1 MTTFALP
8 AASLWWRECIRFYR
22 DRTRALS
29 TFATALLF
37 WILIGF
43 GLARSFHPIGM
54 PASVDA
60 VEYLFPGTVVFV
72 VLLTA
77 IVGTFSLIE
86 DRRAGFLQGVL
97 VAPVSRAAIVVGKVL
112 GGTTIALLQ
121 GALLLPLAPLVGIPL
136 APHGLALALVALGT
150 LALSLTALGFI
161 LAWRMESMQGFHGI
175 VNLVLMPLWFLSGA
189 LFPLHG
195 ASPGLRLLMRLDPV
209 TYGLAAFRRALYA
222 SEGIAEIDPA
232 LAWTVSAGFAVVT
245 LVAAIVLA
253 RR

>member
-1 MTTFALP
+1 
-8 AASLWWRECIRFYR
+8 
-22 DRTRALS
+22 
-29 TFATALLF
+29 
-37 WILIGF
+37 
-43 GLARSFHPIGM
+43 
-54 PASVDA
+54 
-60 VEYLFPGTVVFV
+60 
-72 VLLTA
+72 
-77 IVGTFSLIE
+77 
-86 DRRAGFLQGVL
+86 
-97 VAPVSRAAIVVGKVL
+97 VSRAAIVVGKVL